1 MWGKIG
7 YSIYIIC
14 IHIYILW
21 KLHRTSV
28 LIKQIQFQCYVMLSV
43 SILSIFTLE
52 YLPFDY
58 MQTLEEKKKKRIS
71 RARCWLDI
79 QWGGEGKQLV
89 GKRSAAKKRCYY
101 YSWNMHETMGDDKVE
116 LICCNFS
123 AFSPVNLL
131 FLVGSSPL
139 N

>member
-21 KLHRTSV
+21 KLHRTYKTNTV
-28 LIKQIQFQCYVMLSV
+28 PMLCHAV
-43 SILSIFTLE
+43 SFNTQYFHLRIFTLW
-52 YLPFDY
+52 LHAN
-58 MQTLEEKKKKRIS
+58 TGGKKKKRIS
-71 RARCWLDI
+71 RARCWLDV

>member
-58 MQTLEEKKKKRIS
+58 MQTLEEKKKKKGFPEPDAGWIFSGVGRGNS
-71 RARCWLDI
+71 WLERDQLQRRGAI
-79 QWGGEGKQLV
+79 ITPEICMRPWEMIRWNWYVATFLPFPQWI
-89 GKRSAAKKRCYY
+89 YFF
-101 YSWNMHETMGDDKVE
+101 W
-116 LICCNFS
+116 
-123 AFSPVNLL
+123 
-131 FLVGSSPL
+131 
-139 N
+139 